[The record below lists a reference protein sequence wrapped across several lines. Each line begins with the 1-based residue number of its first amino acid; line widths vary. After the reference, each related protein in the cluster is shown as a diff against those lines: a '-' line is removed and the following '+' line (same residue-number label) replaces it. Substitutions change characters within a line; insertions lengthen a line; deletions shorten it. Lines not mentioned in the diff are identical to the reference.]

1 MHYFKLILGIKMVKD
16 LFQANQSRNEK
27 MESQV
32 NNLLSDFKNDE
43 KIKMIKNPNK
53 IIGIVEKILDLNK
66 EKRRGLKILTPMQML
81 QTLPVDLAKVK
92 AGNES
97 ENLLNEIYQIIQS
110 WCWAEEISKIV
121 YNSIMNSI
129 TS

>member
-110 WCWAEEISKIV
+110 WCWADEISKIV

>member
-27 MESQV
+27 MESWV

-53 IIGIVEKILDLNK
+53 IIGIVEKILDLNQ

-81 QTLPVDLAKVK
+81 QTLPVALAKVK

>member
-27 MESQV
+27 MESWV

>member
-27 MESQV
+27 MESWV

-81 QTLPVDLAKVK
+81 QTLPVALAEVK

>member
-27 MESQV
+27 MESWV

-43 KIKMIKNPNK
+43 KIKLIKNPNK
-53 IIGIVEKILDLNK
+53 IIGIVEKILDLNQ
-66 EKRRGLKILTPMQML
+66 EERRGLKILTPMQML
-81 QTLPVDLAKVK
+81 QTLPVALAKVK